1 MHESLTK
8 QDRNNINDPQK
19 KHRLELSVKF
29 RIFRILNFHSSSSV
43 YVTGRSNSPSEDSGG
58 TGDELQSGKKKRRS
72 FRKKIHSPDS
82 DISPLYVTGRSN
94 SPSED
99 SGGTGD
105 ELQSGKKKRRSF
117 RKKIHSPDSVSGP
130 GTNSA
135 NYSDSDIVSSP
146 GKLS

>member
-1 MHESLTK
+1 MYWVFIRMFL
-8 QDRNNINDPQK
+8 
-19 KHRLELSVKF
+19 
-29 RIFRILNFHSSSSV
+29 
-43 YVTGRSNSPSEDSGG
+43 
-58 TGDELQSGKKKRRS
+58 
-72 FRKKIHSPDS
+72 
-82 DISPLYVTGRSN
+82 TGRSN

-146 GKLS
+146 GIFQRITSVLTLS